1 MTCVTWEIRRHVD
14 LRNGRQQIA
23 NHFGEADE
31 ARNIINESI
40 DDGTT
45 VSPATIAML
54 DNTYEALGQEKIS
67 DGVVGVDQD
76 EIDAW
81 TEQIDKSTNR
91 SYLGNNDAVINP
103 DEIMSDLERWIVW

>member
-1 MTCVTWEIRRHVD
+1 
-14 LRNGRQQIA
+14 
-23 NHFGEADE
+23 
-31 ARNIINESI
+31 
-40 DDGTT
+40 
-45 VSPATIAML
+45 ML

-103 DEIMSDLERWIVW
+103 DEIMSDLEPVGCLVKQDLMQCLTVI